1 VIARAAATGSASAAG
16 GVGGA
21 GTGTIGAPVA
31 GAGAG
36 DHQVHIVGKGKTN
49 TSTTSKAKAKGKAA
63 VAPGTGGGA
72 GSTAAPASDV
82 SAPHVVGD
90 VGGARGGRQHH
101 QEPPLQRQVGKNEH
115 NNLWFGSAHGPFSQ
129 LSSSSAS
136 GGAEQLGERRR
147 TQHKH
152 SMTVDLSSVLTQRPP
167 LNQNQLRRASYTFKR
182 KILTDPDFLTEEV
195 AVDRKGVGENAP
207 AEVDGDRHLPAEGH
221 PRTRPTTSSTTGAAE
236 EQKTG
241 STTGASSST
250 PPPVV
255 MILAADLDPTRS
267 VVWDGV
273 GRHSS
278 SGAAG
283 GLQTPLRA
291 SVTSR
296 FQDEEQ
302 EDVLREWE
310 SWLVETDSAEAFREE
325 PDLFSY
331 WREAV
336 EEAKLEEAEEEAEEK
351 ARAALVESSQSR
363 GRGAGEDST
372 SEQDERPRE
381 EERQLERP
389 LGDDRTTST
398 TPTNHARTLQRKWAK
413 VFERWWPEEESWLH
427 LFLTPFLPILTAV
440 CPLWARALLAEA
452 VFGEGVRFP
461 TMNWALDTVRERVF
475 GVWAPPAASSGPELV
490 VPGSGLE
497 PIGALAG
504 DQVDGKNSTSS
515 TFHRT
520 STSCKASSSGVDE
533 YLNVPVF
540 VREDLALFFPQY
552 TNFFLLFSSSPACRT
567 TFSEGE
573 TESCV
578 KEEDTA
584 AAVLELGDHGEVL
597 ANKTTVTVV
606 GRGGSDVIDVE
617 VGASHNATQTNAGS
631 PAATPGTSLCE
642 SVCAPR
648 ASGSLADD
656 TQDERNK
663 APGGAEPEDVGS
675 FGRRRKKSM
684 LRMAAE
690 HLCSC
695 TERMTTEGTTS
706 SCEQTHDETTST
718 STTGGV
724 VRGENLVSEQLGEH
738 DEPLEVES
746 ADYMMMEIDVA
757 TKPRPSGGAAAEVD
771 TQQQERARDV
781 EQHTSR
787 TTSTTSTEHNTSTR
801 SRRRAN
807 LMDEKAMP
815 LEEPPEPP
823 AQWVVRPRHQQL
835 EEAPRR
841 FHVTLMEKYRRG
853 QDIGTY
859 NAYDM
864 APH

>member
-1 VIARAAATGSASAAG
+1 M
-16 GVGGA
+16 
-21 GTGTIGAPVA
+21 
-31 GAGAG
+31 
-36 DHQVHIVGKGKTN
+36 HIVGKGKTN
-49 TSTTSKAKAKGKAA
+49 TSTTSSKAKAKAKAA

-72 GSTAAPASDV
+72 PAPASDV
-82 SAPHVVGD
+82 SAPHVAGD
-90 VGGARGGRQHH
+90 VGGARGGRQH
-101 QEPPLQRQVGKNEH
+101 QEPPLQRQVSKNEH
-115 NNLWFGSAHGPFSQ
+115 NNLLFGSAHGPFSQ
-129 LSSSSAS
+129 LLSSSSATS
-136 GGAEQLGERRR
+136 GGAEQLLSTSA
-147 TQHKH
+147 TQHKQ

-195 AVDRKGVGENAP
+195 AVDRKGVLGENAP
-207 AEVDGDRHLPAEGH
+207 AEGGDLLRHLPAEGH
-221 PRTRPTTSSTTGAAE
+221 PRTRPTTSSTTGGE
-236 EQKTG
+236 VEQKTG
-241 STTGASSST
+241 SQSTSSST

-310 SWLVETDSAEAFREE
+310 SWLVETDSAEAFKEE

-336 EEAKLEEAEEEAEEK
+336 EEAKLEEMEEMEEEQR
-351 ARAALVESSQSR
+351 RAALVESSQSR
-363 GRGAGEDST
+363 GRGGEDST
-372 SEQDERPRE
+372 SEQDERPRDE

-398 TPTNHARTLQRKWAK
+398 TTSTNARTLQRKWAK
-413 VFERWWPEEESWLH
+413 VFERFWPEEESWLH
-427 LFLTPFLPILTAV
+427 LFLTPFLPIFTAV

-461 TMNWALDTVRERVF
+461 TMNWALAVRERVF
-475 GVWAPPAASSGPELV
+475 GVWAPPAASSGQLV

-504 DQVDGKNSTSS
+504 DQHQVDGKNSSS

-573 TESCV
+573 QTESCV

-584 AAVLELGDHGEVL
+584 PAVLELGDHGEVL
-597 ANKTTVTVV
+597 ANKTTVV

-617 VGASHNATQTNAGS
+617 VSASHNATQTSNAGS
-631 PAATPGTSLCE
+631 PASTTFTAATPATSFCE
-642 SVCAPR
+642 NVCAPR

-663 APGGAEPEDVGS
+663 APDAVEPEDVGS

-706 SCEQTHDETTST
+706 SCEQTHHETTST

-724 VRGENLVSEQLGEH
+724 VRGENLVSEQLELGEH

-757 TKPRPSGGAAAEVD
+757 TKPRPSGGAAEVD

-781 EQHTSR
+781 EVEHTSR
-787 TTSTTSTEHNTSTR
+787 TTSTTTEHNTSTR